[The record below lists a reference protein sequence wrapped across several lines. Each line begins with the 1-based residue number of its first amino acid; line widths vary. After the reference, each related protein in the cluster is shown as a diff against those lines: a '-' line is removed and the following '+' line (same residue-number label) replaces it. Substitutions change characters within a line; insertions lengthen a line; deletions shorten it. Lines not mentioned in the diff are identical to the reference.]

1 MTITQLRYIVA
12 LDQFKSFAKAAE
24 HCLVAQPT
32 LSLQIQKVEQE
43 LGFDLFDRKKILSLP
58 QNWVKKL

>member
-1 MTITQLRYIVA
+1 MTITQLRYVVA

-32 LSLQIQKVEQE
+32 LSLQIQKVESRVR
-43 LGFDLFDRKKILSLP
+43 F
-58 QNWVKKL
+58 